1 MSVSQPQ
8 WDLGLCADKM
18 ATVALGL
25 LCVAGMVTATPVKTY
40 DQRQH
45 GELNIHAQFDNIV
58 VLLIPSSKI
67 NLMDVSPEA
76 EHNLTQVKPDKNAF
90 LEFLQNHIKNDIDRY
105 DVQQPATPQDEN
117 EVLTSQHVSLGHEE
131 EVVATVEEMKPDKES
146 PEKTTVP
153 TKPETTESSPVKE
166 EVKDTTVSES
176 VQETFFKISIPVEVK
191 DAVKKAED
199 KVKTDKENKKEEKE
213 PQKVAEKVEKV
224 TNEAAKPQAVND
236 LVSTKKEQQP
246 LEKKEEISV
255 AKVSAGSGSA
265 LDALIKPVAAR
276 SSEGAVTGVRREK
289 VIRYKPES
297 KWAPGLVDVLG
308 PARQERQR
316 FGPLCAPG
324 LWDPELKTCIMPG
337 ETRR

>member
-1 MSVSQPQ
+1 
-8 WDLGLCADKM
+8 M

-25 LCVAGMVTATPVKTY
+25 LCVAGIVTAAPVKTY

-76 EHNLTQVKPDKNAF
+76 ENNLTHVKPDKNAF

-105 DVQQPATPQDEN
+105 DVQPPATPQNEN
-117 EVLTSQHVSLGHEE
+117 EVLPSQHASLGHEE

-153 TKPETTESSPVKE
+153 TKQETTESSPVKE
-166 EVKDTTVSES
+166 GAKDSTVSES

-224 TNEAAKPQAVND
+224 TIEAVKPPAV
-236 LVSTKKEQQP
+236 TTRQEQQP
-246 LEKKEEISV
+246 LEKKEETSV
-255 AKVSAGSGSA
+255 GKVSAGSGSA
-265 LDALIKPVAAR
+265 LDALIKPVAAK
-276 SSEGAVTGVRREK
+276 SSESAVTSVRREK
-289 VIRYKPES
+289 VIRYKPEA
-297 KWAPGLVDVLG
+297 KWAPGLVDVMG

>member
-1 MSVSQPQ
+1 
-8 WDLGLCADKM
+8 M

-25 LCVAGMVTATPVKTY
+25 LCVAGIVTAAPVKTY

-76 EHNLTQVKPDKNAF
+76 ENNLTHVKPDKNAF

-105 DVQQPATPQDEN
+105 DVQPPATPQNEN
-117 EVLTSQHVSLGHEE
+117 EVLTSQHASLGHEE

-146 PEKTTVP
+146 YEKTTLP
-153 TKPETTESSPVKE
+153 TKQETTESSPVKE
-166 EVKDTTVSES
+166 GVKDSTVSES

-224 TNEAAKPQAVND
+224 TIEADKPPAVKD
-236 LVSTKKEQQP
+236 FVLTRKEQQP
-246 LEKKEEISV
+246 LEKKEETSV
-255 AKVSAGSGSA
+255 GKVSAGSGSA
-265 LDALIKPVAAR
+265 LDALIKPVAAK
-276 SSEGAVTGVRREK
+276 SSESAATSVRREK
-289 VIRYKPES
+289 VIRYKPEA

>member
-1 MSVSQPQ
+1 
-8 WDLGLCADKM
+8 M

-25 LCVAGMVTATPVKTY
+25 LCVAGIVTAAPVKTY

-67 NLMDVSPEA
+67 NLMDVSPES
-76 EHNLTQVKPDKNAF
+76 ENNLTHVKPDKNAF

-105 DVQQPATPQDEN
+105 DVQPPATPQNEN
-117 EVLTSQHVSLGHEE
+117 EVLTSQHASLGHEE

-153 TKPETTESSPVKE
+153 TKQETTESSPVK
-166 EVKDTTVSES
+166 DSTVSES

-224 TNEAAKPQAVND
+224 TIESVKPPAVKD
-236 LVSTKKEQQP
+236 FILTRKEQQL
-246 LEKKEEISV
+246 LEKKEETSV
-255 AKVSAGSGSA
+255 GKVSAGSGSA
-265 LDALIKPVAAR
+265 LDALIKPVAAK
-276 SSEGAVTGVRREK
+276 SSESAVTSVRREK
-289 VIRYKPES
+289 VIRYKPEA

>member
-1 MSVSQPQ
+1 
-8 WDLGLCADKM
+8 M

-25 LCVAGMVTATPVKTY
+25 LCVAGIVTAAPVKTY

-76 EHNLTQVKPDKNAF
+76 ENNLTHVKPDKNAF
-90 LEFLQNHIKNDIDRY
+90 LEFLQNHVKNDIDRY
-105 DVQQPATPQDEN
+105 DVQPPAIPQNEN
-117 EVLTSQHVSLGHEE
+117 EVLPSQHASLSHEE

-153 TKPETTESSPVKE
+153 TKQETTESSPVKE
-166 EVKDTTVSES
+166 GANDSTVSES

-199 KVKTDKENKKEEKE
+199 KVKTDKKNQKEEKE

-224 TNEAAKPQAVND
+224 TIEAVKPPAVKD
-236 LVSTKKEQQP
+236 FVLTRKEQQP
-246 LEKKEEISV
+246 LEKKEETSV
-255 AKVSAGSGSA
+255 GKVSAGSGSA
-265 LDALIKPVAAR
+265 LDALIKPVAAK
-276 SSEGAVTGVRREK
+276 SSESAVTAVRREK
-289 VIRYKPES
+289 VIRYKPEA